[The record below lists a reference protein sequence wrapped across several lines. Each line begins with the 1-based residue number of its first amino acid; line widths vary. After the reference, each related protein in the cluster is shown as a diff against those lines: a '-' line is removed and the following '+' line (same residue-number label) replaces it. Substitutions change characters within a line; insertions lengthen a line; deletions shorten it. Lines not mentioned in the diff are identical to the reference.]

1 MKSMKTLLRVKQR
14 EIDAL
19 KRQQGIME
27 KQREDLYK
35 TIDMLADRLM
45 KEMKAAEAMPE
56 MAHFF
61 GDFSAHIKKRQ
72 EQIHAHI
79 RRVEAE
85 LDKLA
90 LVIRDKFS
98 EMKKYE
104 LALAAHDKRVADAA
118 KRQDQQAM
126 DELGLRGYIRR
137 DAT

>member
-19 KRQQGIME
+19 KRQQGTLE
-27 KQREDLYK
+27 KQREDIHQIL
-35 TIDMLADRLM
+35 TILADQLR
-45 KEMKAAEAMPE
+45 AELKTAESLPE

-61 GDFSAHIKKRQ
+61 GNFSAHIKQRQ
-72 EQIHAHI
+72 EQMHVHL
-79 RRVEAE
+79 RKVEME

-90 LVIRDKFS
+90 AIVREKFS

-104 LALAAHDKRVADAA
+104 LALAAHDKRQADAA
-118 KRQDQQAM
+118 KRRDQQAM